1 MAARRAS
8 RPVNDVIDDWPR
20 AESHARAAL
29 AGHPD
34 TASLAAASFQVID
47 GSLSNFAWR
56 VAGPGTNRFVR
67 LARGGT
73 EQLGADLAAEREV
86 VSLAAAAGLAPPVVR
101 CDPAAR
107 LLVTQWIAG
116 VDGSL
121 QVDREGA
128 VIDRVADA
136 LQRLHALAP
145 PPGLRRV
152 SFKAQAARLQAML
165 PVGEQGPAFAASAP
179 ELFARL
185 DDSRQPLVVCHHD
198 VHAQNMILDADGRLW
213 LVDWEYAG
221 LGDPVFDLA
230 SFASQ
235 AQLTDSSVQRLLERY
250 FRAGGSLDPER
261 LPLARWAFDYVQWL
275 WYRTVMAG
283 EAAGSG
289 RADALHRAA
298 RLEIELQVRAS
309 GVLRCNNH

>member
-1 MAARRAS
+1 MH
-8 RPVNDVIDDWPR
+8 DVIEDWLW
-20 AESHARAAL
+20 AEVHARTAL

-34 TASLAAASFQVID
+34 TASLAAASFQTID
-47 GSLSNFAWR
+47 GSLSNFAWQ
-56 VAGPGTNRFVR
+56 VSGPGTNRFVR

-86 VSLAAAAGLAPPVVR
+86 VGLVAAAGLAPPVVR
-101 CDPAAR
+101 CDPAVR
-107 LLVTQWIAG
+107 LLVTHWIAG
-116 VDGSL
+116 TDGSL
-121 QVDREGA
+121 GVDRVDY
-128 VIDRVADA
+128 VIDRVAA
-136 LQRLHALAP
+136 SLQRLHALAP
-145 PPGLRRV
+145 PPGLRKV
-152 SFKAQAARLQAML
+152 SFTEQAGRLQARL
-165 PVGEQGPAFAASAP
+165 PVGGQGRAFAASMP

-185 DDSRQPLVVCHHD
+185 DEGCQPLVVCHHD
-198 VHAQNMILDADGRLW
+198 VHAQNMIFDADGRLW

-235 AQLTDSSVQRLLERY
+235 ARLADSGVQRLIEAYTRS
-250 FRAGGSLDPER
+250 GGSIDPER
-261 LPLARWAFDYVQWL
+261 LPLARWVFDYVQWL

-298 RLEIELQVRAS
+298 RLEIDLQVRAS
-309 GVLRCNNH
+309 SLLRCNNHWLGHND

>member
-1 MAARRAS
+1 M
-8 RPVNDVIDDWPR
+8 IEDWLR
-20 AESHARAAL
+20 AESHARTVL
-29 AGHPD
+29 AGHQD

-56 VAGPGTNRFVR
+56 VAGRGTTRFVR
-67 LARGGT
+67 LARDGT
-73 EQLGADLAAEREV
+73 EQLGVDLAAERDV
-86 VSLAAAAGLAPPVVR
+86 IGLVAAAGLAPPVVR

-107 LLVTQWIAG
+107 LLVTHWIAG
-116 VDGSL
+116 TDGSL
-121 QVDREGA
+121 RVDRVDY
-128 VIDRVADA
+128 VIDRVADS

-145 PPGLRRV
+145 PAGLRRV
-152 SFKAQAARLQAML
+152 GFTEQAARLQAML
-165 PVGEQGPAFAASAP
+165 PAEQGRAFAASVP

-185 DDSRQPLVVCHHD
+185 DGSRQPLVVCHHD

-235 AQLTDSSVQRLLERY
+235 ARLAESGVQRLIQGY
-250 FRAGGSLDPER
+250 VRAGGSVDPER

-289 RADALHRAA
+289 RADALQRAA
-298 RLEIELQVRAS
+298 RLEIDLQARAS
-309 GVLRCNNH
+309 SVLRCNNC